1 MAESGNQRVS
11 ARATGVVGIAILC
24 SRILGLVRE
33 IVIAAMFGASA
44 YLDAFLTAF
53 RAPNMLRDLFA
64 EGALSTA
71 FVTTF
76 SKKIASEGDQSA
88 WTLAN
93 KIATLTTVFMSIV
106 VVLGVLLAPWLVA
119 ALAPGFSAEKA
130 ALTVTLARVMYPF
143 ILLVSLA
150 ALVMG
155 MLNAKHVF
163 GVPALASSFFN
174 LGSII
179 GGVALAWWLDPA
191 FGPRAL
197 VGLAL
202 GTLVGGLL
210 QLAVQIPSLFKV
222 GYVFHPDFHWRDE
235 GVKKVLQLMGPAVIA
250 ASAVQVNVLINS
262 IFASY
267 LQDGAVSWLNIAF
280 RLMQLPL
287 GIFGVAVATVTLP
300 LISRSAAQGNTA
312 EFRGALS
319 HALRLVML
327 LTIPSAIGLM
337 IMAEP
342 IISLIYQHGRFTAA
356 ATEQTAGALRFYA
369 IGLVG
374 YSAVK
379 VLAPAFYALDRRNL
393 PMIVSLVSIAL
404 NAGLN
409 ALLTFGL
416 GMGHR
421 GLALS
426 TSVIAVTNFLALYV
440 MMRHYAGRLETV
452 ALLRTF
458 AKLAVAGTALGVV
471 CWFGTDFFFPPGSS
485 FRLGWK
491 LLGVSVTVAA
501 GAGVFFAVAYALR
514 VAELHDIVVVAQRK
528 LRR

>member
-33 IVIAAMFGASA
+33 MIIAAMFGASA

-76 SKKIASEGDQSA
+76 SKKIASEGDESA
-88 WTLAN
+88 WRLAN
-93 KIATLTTVFMSIV
+93 KVATLTVVFMSIV
-106 VVLGVLLAPWLVA
+106 VLLGVLLAPLLVSL
-119 ALAPGFSAEKA
+119 LAPGFNPEKA
-130 ALTVTLARVMYPF
+130 ELTALLARVMYPF

-163 GVPALASSFFN
+163 GVPAMASSFFN
-174 LGSII
+174 LGSIV
-179 GGVALAWWLDPA
+179 GGVSLAWWLDPT

-197 VGLAL
+197 VGLAI
-202 GTLVGGLL
+202 GTLLGGLL
-210 QLAVQIPSLFKV
+210 QLVVQIPSLLKV
-222 GYVFHPDFHWRDE
+222 GYVFHPDFAWRDK
-235 GVKKVLQLMGPAVIA
+235 GVRKVLQLMGPAVIA

-300 LISRSAAQGNTA
+300 LISRSAAQGNMA
-312 EFRGALS
+312 EFRGALA

-327 LTIPSAIGLM
+327 LTIPSAVGLM

-342 IISLIYQHGRFTAA
+342 IISLLYERGRFDAA
-356 ATEQTAGALRFYA
+356 ATIQTAGALRFYG

-393 PMIVSLVSIAL
+393 PMIVSLCSI
-404 NAGLN
+404 GLN
-409 ALLTFGL
+409 AALNYVLTFRL

-426 TSVIAVTNFLALYV
+426 TSAIAITNFLLLYG
-440 MMRHYAGRLETV
+440 MMRHYAGKLETKTMFIT
-452 ALLRTF
+452 L
-458 AKLAVAGTALGVV
+458 AKLLFASACLAAVCWVGMRFFFASGVHLTFWRQLTGVAVTIATGTA
-471 CWFGTDFFFPPGSS
+471 
-485 FRLGWK
+485 
-491 LLGVSVTVAA
+491 
-501 GAGVFFAVAYALR
+501 VFFGSAYLLR

-528 LRR
+528 VRR

>member
-1 MAESGNQRVS
+1 MAAAENQRVS
-11 ARATGVVGIAILC
+11 AKATGVVAIAILC

-33 IVIAAMFGASA
+33 MVIASLFGASRN
-44 YLDAFLTAF
+44 LDAFLTAF

-76 SKKIASEGDQSA
+76 AKKIQTEGDQSA
-88 WTLAN
+88 WGLAN
-93 KIATLTTVFMSIV
+93 KVATLTAVFMSL
-106 VVLGVLLAPWLVA
+106 VVLIGVLIAPVLVSI
-119 ALAPGFSAEKA
+119 LAPGFDAEKA

-150 ALVMG
+150 ALAMG
-155 MLNAKHVF
+155 MLNAKNVF

-174 LGSII
+174 LGSIA
-179 GGVALAWWLDPA
+179 GGVLLAWWLDPT
-191 FGPRAL
+191 FGTRAL

-202 GTLVGGLL
+202 GTLIGGFL
-210 QLAVQIPSLFKV
+210 QLAVQVPSLFKV
-222 GYVFHPDFHWRDE
+222 GFKLRPDFNWRDP

-312 EFRGALS
+312 EFSGALA

-327 LTIPSAIGLM
+327 LTIPSAIGL
-337 IMAEP
+337 IILAEP
-342 IISLIYQHGRFTAA
+342 IIGLIYEHGRFTPF
-356 ATEQTAGALRFYA
+356 ATSQTAGALRFYA

-393 PMIVSLVSIAL
+393 PMIVSLVSI
-404 NAGLN
+404 GLN
-409 ALLTFGL
+409 VVLSWFLTFRMGW
-416 GMGHR
+416 GHR

-426 TSVIAVTNFLALYV
+426 TSLIAVTNFTILYV
-440 MMRHYAGRLETV
+440 MMRRYAGRLETT
-452 ALLRTF
+452 AMAWTL
-458 AKLAVAGTALGVV
+458 AKLL
-471 CWFGTDFFFPPGSS
+471 
-485 FRLGWK
+485 
-491 LLGVSVTVAA
+491 AA
-501 GAGVFFAVAYALR
+501 GACLGAVCWLGARYFFPAGVPQTEWWKLIGVLSTVSAAGLVFFVVAYLLR
-514 VAELHDIVVVAQRK
+514 VTELQDMVALVKRR